1 MGRIIACPQSGSLH
15 SALMRSRFAVLNLL
29 AAAIGAALLVFTVR
43 RVGWSNV
50 VGGVSS
56 VGWWFLLVV
65 VLGASRM
72 AFRARAWM
80 VCANSGAGLRAPVD
94 STGLAGEA
102 SLVQGRPGSGELSFG
117 HAFGAILAADAM
129 GNLTPLGLL
138 ASEPTKIL
146 MTRSEITTVNSVA
159 SVAIENAFYI
169 ASVASVLLTGT
180 WFFFQR
186 AEVPPGLQLVA
197 QIVVVSIVVIGVVA
211 VWAARSQPAILSRLA
226 PLVSRLASKSAVP
239 ADAVREVESRIYGV
253 LQWPIGRIGH
263 VLWWEAAFHVAAVAE
278 VWLVLRLLPGGER
291 TTLVDAFLMESAGR
305 FVMIA
310 FKFVPY
316 RLGIDEAGSGA
327 VAQVLGL
334 NPVTGVTL
342 ALVRRL
348 RIIFLNIFG
357 LIRLARR

>member
-1 MGRIIACPQSGSLH
+1 MRPRF
-15 SALMRSRFAVLNLL
+15 SALNIIV
-29 AAAIGAALLVFTVR
+29 AIVGAALLFYTIR
-43 RVGWSNV
+43 RVGWSDV
-50 VGGVSS
+50 VAGVAS
-56 VGWWFLLVV
+56 VGWWFALVV
-65 VLGASRM
+65 ILGASRM

-80 VCANSGAGLRAPVD
+80 VAANSGSEQL
-94 STGLAGEA
+94 T
-102 SLVQGRPGSGELSFG
+102 FG
-117 HAFGAILAADAM
+117 QAFGAMLAADAV

-146 MTRSEITTVNSVA
+146 MTRARITTVTSVA

-169 ASVASVLLTGT
+169 ASVAVVLLTGT

-186 AEVPPGLQLVA
+186 AEVPPALQYVA
-197 QIVVVSIVVIGVVA
+197 QIIVVGVALIGVVGLW
-211 VWAARSQPAILSRLA
+211 VARSQPAVLSKLA
-226 PLVSRLASKSAVP
+226 PLVARLAGKSAVP

-253 LQWPIGRIGH
+253 LQWPISRIARA
-263 VLWWEAAFHVAAVAE
+263 VVWEAAFHVAAVAE
-278 VWLVLRLLPGGER
+278 VWLVLRHLPGGGR

-305 FVMIA
+305 FVTIA
-310 FKFVPY
+310 FKFIPY

-348 RIIFLNIFG
+348 RIIVLNAFG
-357 LIRLARR
+357 LLRLVR